1 MRKISIGSGSNSSY
15 PLHKR
20 IFSVFLEFLLF
31 ESCFE
36 IQCIKIVHFRLLELK
51 ELKELH
57 KLGQPRVRRTRSAST
72 RTQSIRR
79 TSLRDKMNTTKRD
92 VQDEKLYFIQSID
105 GQKVNQYYLPC
116 NFIPLL
122 EFQA

>member
-1 MRKISIGSGSNSSY
+1 MSA
-15 PLHKR
+15 
-20 IFSVFLEFLLF
+20 FLESLF
-31 ESCFE
+31 EYCFE
-36 IQCIKIVHFRLLELK
+36 IYYIKIVHFRLLELK

-116 NFIPLL
+116 NFFPLL
-122 EFQA
+122 VFQAYFFSLIAEVLAQVAMSMPKCE

>member
-15 PLHKR
+15 PLHAR

-105 GQKVNQYYLPC
+105 GQKVNQYYLPY
-116 NFIPLL
+116 NFFPLL

>member
-1 MRKISIGSGSNSSY
+1 MRKISIGSGSIISY
-15 PLHKR
+15 PLHAR

-116 NFIPLL
+116 NFFPLL

>member
-15 PLHKR
+15 PLHAR

-31 ESCFE
+31 EFE

-116 NFIPLL
+116 NFFPLL

>member
-1 MRKISIGSGSNSSY
+1 MRKISIGSGSNKSY
-15 PLHKR
+15 PLHAR